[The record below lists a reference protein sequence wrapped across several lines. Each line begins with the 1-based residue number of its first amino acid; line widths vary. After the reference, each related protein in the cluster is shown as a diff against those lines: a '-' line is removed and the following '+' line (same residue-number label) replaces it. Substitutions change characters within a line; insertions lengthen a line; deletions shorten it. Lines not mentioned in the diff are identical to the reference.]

1 MKTYLKQI
9 YAANDD
15 YRQQGVIRKKKRF
28 DDGARREVL
37 TQKEKEE
44 LIKKAEEL
52 EAQGVQMIF

>member
-1 MKTYLKQI
+1 MKTLMKEI

-15 YRQQGVIRKKKRF
+15 YRLMGVKRKPKPF

-37 TQKEKEE
+37 TQKEKED

-52 EAQGVQMIF
+52 EAQGIQMIF